1 MSFAFA
7 HVVLTPA
14 TAPLP
19 APVPVYRGLDMDTAV
34 DKTMSP
40 REMWKLRSTS
50 SSTYNIQ
57 VTTVSNKD

>member
-40 REMWKLRSTS
+40 REMWKLVITE
-50 SSTYNIQ
+50 Y
-57 VTTVSNKD
+57 

>member
-40 REMWKLRSTS
+40 REMWKLVITEYYVQRASIVHR
-50 SSTYNIQ
+50 TYN
-57 VTTVSNKD
+57 